1 MLILQKVQQDLQLE
15 AQRKEEEKR
24 SLIDSLVDPLDIEGA
39 SEDQILETLVNLY
52 QRVWEAEKK
61 RLNTEYQIVRKDFEV
76 RQRRTDQ
83 LGRVKREKCAMRML
97 LSSFKNIT
105 AKKKTALQIYYIF
118 YHTDDI
124 VSFRI
129 DTGRK
134 RMNG

>member
-105 AKKKTALQIYYIF
+105 AKKNCTANILYILS
-118 YHTDDI
+118 Y
-124 VSFRI
+124 R
-129 DTGRK
+129 
-134 RMNG
+134 

>member
-105 AKKKTALQIYYIF
+105 EKKKLHRKYIIYFIIPTILF
-118 YHTDDI
+118 HLELI
-124 VSFRI
+124 QGERE
-129 DTGRK
+129 
-134 RMNG
+134 